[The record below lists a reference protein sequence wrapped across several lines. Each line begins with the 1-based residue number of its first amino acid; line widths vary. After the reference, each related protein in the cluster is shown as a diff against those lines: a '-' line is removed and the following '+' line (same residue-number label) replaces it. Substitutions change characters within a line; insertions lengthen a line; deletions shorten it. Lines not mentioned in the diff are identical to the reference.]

1 MHTVGIIGYGG
12 MGEWHGRQLL
22 TIPEEFKLAAV
33 HDINPT
39 RNELALTAG
48 IKAYGTL
55 REILADKTIETVI
68 LAVPNNFHK
77 DLSITALKA
86 GKHVICEKPV
96 MMNTADLEAVLA
108 VSKETGQAFPCTRTG
123 AGTAIT

>member
-48 IKAYGTL
+48 IKGLMAHSG
-55 REILADKTIETVI
+55 R
-68 LAVPNNFHK
+68 
-77 DLSITALKA
+77 SW
-86 GKHVICEKPV
+86 
-96 MMNTADLEAVLA
+96 
-108 VSKETGQAFPCTRTG
+108 QTRRSRR
-123 AGTAIT
+123 